1 MFARDTS
8 DTGLFSKIYREL
20 LKLSSE
26 RANDLMKKRAED
38 LNRRLPG
45 EDTRTANPLMETH
58 PTVRV
63 VRETPTEMK
72 RQQPTPVRRRTPGAA
87 ARRRRGR
94 RVPGGVL
101 RSGHSRCTP
110 RQPCSS
116 ASAQGLGNVHT
127 ETSTCMFTAASFKTD
142 KSRK

>member
-1 MFARDTS
+1 
-8 DTGLFSKIYREL
+8 
-20 LKLSSE
+20 
-26 RANDLMKKRAED
+26 MKKRAED

-101 RSGHSRCTP
+101 RSGHSPARLGSHAP
-110 RQPCSS
+110 RRPPK
-116 ASAQGLGNVHT
+116 AL
-127 ETSTCMFTAASFKTD
+127 ETSTQKPARACLQQLHSKPTNRESDQGVLQQAHG
-142 KSRK
+142 